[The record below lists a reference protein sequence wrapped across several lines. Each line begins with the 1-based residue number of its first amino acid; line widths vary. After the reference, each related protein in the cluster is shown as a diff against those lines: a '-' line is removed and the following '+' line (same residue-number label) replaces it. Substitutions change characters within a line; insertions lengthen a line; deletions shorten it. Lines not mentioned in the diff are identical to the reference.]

1 MPEKNERADNFSS
14 RKAWFLAGVMVV
26 LLILVAHTGT
36 SVFSSFSAGNMR
48 GGTEAAESMKL
59 TDVEYDNGLIRPD
72 ESADLVEARKK
83 NTVFDTLKGVVKKL
97 SGSESGSDGE
107 EAFKPAELTE
117 SFAIAI
123 MEGAAGSASP
133 DGGSGSSDDGADSAE
148 EAPDGIS
155 DQEGSVDSG
164 EAEAS
169 GDDEGDEGETIR
181 QTLELGKVL
190 IDFWGLAWSKSY
202 PFLKSVVVGLWDIVS
217 GMWQGDITVEVSSGG

>member
-1 MPEKNERADNFSS
+1 
-14 RKAWFLAGVMVV
+14 MVV
-26 LLILVAHTGT
+26 LLILVARTGT
-36 SVFSSFSAGNMR
+36 SVFSTFSAGNMR
-48 GGTEAAESMKL
+48 GGTEAAEGMKP

-72 ESADLVEARKK
+72 ESAGLTTARKK
-83 NTVFDTLKGVVKKL
+83 NTVLDTLKGVVKKL

-107 EAFKPAELTE
+107 EAFEPAELTE

-123 MEGAAGSASP
+123 MEGATESASS

-155 DQEGSVDSG
+155 DQEGSGDSG

-169 GDDEGDEGETIR
+169 GDDEADEEETIR
-181 QTLELGKVL
+181 QSLELGKVL

-202 PFLKSVVVGLWDIVS
+202 PFLKTVAVGLWDIVS
-217 GMWQGDITVEVSSGG
+217 GLWQGNVTVEISGG